1 MGEIISTAIIG
12 IIIIVLGII
21 NMKGNLSLLHSYHR
35 DNVKEEDKLPFGKKV
50 GLGTIIVGVTLILFS
65 VFNAITFYTKNQLFD
80 IIGIVFLVVGLIV
93 GFVFIIYTIKKY
105 NKKIF

>member
-12 IIIIVLGII
+12 IIIIVLGML
-21 NMKGNLSLLHSYHR
+21 NMKGNISLLHSYHR

-50 GLGTIIVGVTLILFS
+50 GLGTILVGATLILFS
-65 VFNAITFYTKNQLFD
+65 VFKAITFYTKNQLFD
-80 IIGIVFLVVGLIV
+80 IIGIALLVVGLIV
-93 GFVFIIYTIKKY
+93 GFVFIIYAIKKY